1 MTHGVL
7 TTREELREA
16 LDDVQPGFV
25 PTMGALHDG
34 HLSLIARSASENEET
49 VVSIFVNPLQF
60 GDKADLDQYP
70 RTLERDLAMAR
81 DAGATLFFAPSA
93 DSMYPPGFETS
104 VEVGRLAH
112 RWEGTSRPGHLRGVA
127 TVVTILLNLVR
138 PARAYFGEKDYQQLQ
153 VIRRLHLDL
162 ALPGMIVG
170 CPTVRDGDGLALSSR
185 NARLSPEDRRR
196 SETIPRAMEAV
207 AMALRGGE
215 RNVDRLEAMGR
226 EQLAGR
232 GVMIDY
238 FAIVDGRTLEPL
250 QSLTGE
256 ARLIL
261 AVEIGGIRLID
272 NTPVTMNS

>member
-1 MTHGVL
+1 MTHGML
-7 TTREELREA
+7 TTREALREA
-16 LDDVQPGFV
+16 LVDVQPGFV
-25 PTMGALHDG
+25 PTMGALHHG
-34 HLSLIARSASENEET
+34 HLSLIARSASDNEQT

-60 GDKADLDQYP
+60 GDTADLDQYP
-70 RTLERDLAMAR
+70 RNLERDLAMAR
-81 DAGATLFFAPSA
+81 DAGATLFFTPSA
-93 DSMYPPGFETS
+93 DAMYPPDFDTS
-104 VEVGRLAH
+104 VDAGRLAQ
-112 RWEGTSRPGHLRGVA
+112 RWEATSRPGHLRGVA

-153 VIRRLHLDL
+153 VIRRLHQDL

-196 SETIPRAMEAV
+196 SLAIPRAMEAV
-207 AMALRGGE
+207 GMAVRGGE
-215 RNVDRLEAMGR
+215 RNVARLEATGR
-226 EQLAGR
+226 ELLAGR
-232 GVMIDY
+232 GVTIDY
-238 FAIVDGRTLEPL
+238 FAIVDSRTLEPL

-272 NTPVTMNS
+272 NTPLTMKS